1 MSEFDPYYT
10 WLGIPAK
17 DQPPTHY
24 RLLAIEKFES
34 NPDVI
39 ANAADRLMVYLRT
52 FQTGQRS
59 DHSQRLLNEVAK
71 AKTVLLDGSRKAEY
85 DQQLQAPRQQ
95 APVARPATP
104 REETSL
110 GESPPATEGRGFGDY
125 VLLDELSSSRT
136 GSIYKASHQPSRQIV
151 ALKFLSPEA
160 QASFEIFS
168 RFRRK
173 AKILS
178 KLRHP
183 NLVASYDPGE
193 QDGQF
198 YLVMEFVDGRP
209 LSDWV
214 GQVGPLPL
222 QHAINYV
229 QQAAAGLGYLH
240 ENGVIH
246 RNVKPGNLLVHN
258 QTGAVK
264 VVGMGLARL
273 GGAAAAADEFHTEA
287 GRRGMGTIDYMAPE
301 QIMDATQV
309 DARTDIYALGCSLH
323 VLLTGRVPY
332 PGKKMMEKAMAH
344 QQAPIPSLSAARSE
358 APPQLDML
366 FQRMLAKRPEDR
378 FQSMDEVGRALGGI

>member
-1 MSEFDPYYT
+1 MSDFDPYYT
-10 WLGIPAK
+10 WLGIPSK

-24 RLLAIEKFES
+24 RLLAIERFEA

-71 AKTVLLDGSRKAEY
+71 AKTVLLDAGRKAEY
-85 DQQLQAPRQQ
+85 DQHLQTPRQQ
-95 APVARPATP
+95 APPARPAAA

-110 GESPPATEGRGFGDY
+110 GETPPTTDRRTFGDY
-125 VLLDELSSSRT
+125 VLLDELSNSRT
-136 GSIYKASHQPSRQIV
+136 GSIYKAAHQPSRQIV

-173 AKILS
+173 ATILS

-214 GQVGPLPL
+214 GQVGPLPM
-222 QHAINYV
+222 QHAINYLR
-229 QQAAAGLGYLH
+229 QAAAGLAYLH
-240 ENGVIH
+240 GNLVIH

-273 GGAAAAADEFHTEA
+273 GGPAAGGDEFHTEA

-309 DARTDIYALGCSLH
+309 DAGTDIYALGCTLH

-332 PGKKMMEKAMAH
+332 PGKQMMQKAMAH

-358 APPQLDML
+358 APPQLDL
-366 FQRMLAKRPEDR
+366 IFQRMLAKRPEAR
-378 FQSMDEVGRALGGI
+378 FQSMEEVGRALGGI